1 VVRLADRRAQARRV
15 AVGRGR
21 SFYLLDP
28 TGSVTRTFSTT
39 SAAIQEHLSTT
50 AYTIEGDALVSYF
63 HDAAW
68 RREHQPTLSRS
79 VELAGLRR
87 LPADSAPREPDVRDA
102 IERHEAELRA
112 AWEEHRRAEGE
123 RLAEFERALPP
134 LRRDETIALRWRY
147 DGPNVVIER
156 STGAELWRNDRP
168 WMGKGLY
175 ERLRRVAARKYGD
188 RLTAFEV
195 DVSTDEY
202 LRFDND

>member
-1 VVRLADRRAQARRV
+1 VLKPDGAPLREA
-15 AVGRGR
+15 G
-21 SFYLLDP
+21 SFYLLDS
-28 TGSVTRTFSTT
+28 TGSVARIFSTT
-39 SAAIQEHLSTT
+39 SSAIQEHLSTT

-68 RREHQPTLSRS
+68 RHEHEPTLSRS
-79 VELAGLRR
+79 VELAGLRL
-87 LPADSAPREPDVRDA
+87 LPADAAPPESDVRGA

-112 AWEEHRRAEGE
+112 AWEEHRRAEVE

-134 LRRDETIALRWRY
+134 LRRDETVALRWRY
-147 DGPNVVIER
+147 DGPDVVIER
-156 STGAELWRNDRP
+156 STGAELWRNDWP

-175 ERLRRVAARKYGD
+175 ERLRRVAAQKYGD

-195 DVSTDEY
+195 DVPADEY